1 MNNLHIAIYKSRLT
15 GVALTSIF
23 KGKGNIM
30 KILLP
35 IDGSK
40 TSLNA
45 AKYVANM
52 AKNSRSPTT
61 VTLISVHDDAGLGHI
76 KQFVAKSVV
85 DDYLR
90 EVSEKELKAAQKV
103 LDLARVKHNMVIKRG
118 HIAEEIIA
126 LANKDKVDLIVL
138 GAKGRSGFLDVLMG
152 SVAQRVSS
160 AAKQP
165 VLLIK

>member
-1 MNNLHIAIYKSRLT
+1 
-15 GVALTSIF
+15 
-23 KGKGNIM
+23 M

-40 TSLNA
+40 SSLNA
-45 AKYVANM
+45 AKYVTKF
-52 AKNSRSPTT
+52 AKNSRSPVS
-61 VTLISVHDDAGLGHI
+61 VTLVSVHDDVGLGHV
-76 KQFVAKSVV
+76 KQFVAKGVI

-103 LDLARVKHNMVIKRG
+103 LDTARIKHNMVIKRG
-118 HIAEEIIA
+118 HIAEEIIS
-126 LANKDKVDLIVL
+126 LANKDKVDLIVM
-138 GAKGRSGFLDVLMG
+138 GTKGRSSFVDVLIG

-160 AAKQP
+160 SAKQA

>member
-1 MNNLHIAIYKSRLT
+1 
-15 GVALTSIF
+15 
-23 KGKGNIM
+23 M

-40 TSLNA
+40 SSLNA
-45 AKYVANM
+45 AKYISKM
-52 AKNSRSPTT
+52 AKNSRSPVS
-61 VTLISVHDDAGLGHI
+61 VTLISVHDDIGLGHV
-76 KQFVAKSVV
+76 KQFVSKSVV

-103 LDLARVKHNMVIKRG
+103 LDAARINHNMAIKRG
-118 HIAEEIIA
+118 HIAEEIMA
-126 LANKDKVDLIVL
+126 LANKDKVDMIVM
-138 GAKGRSGFLDVLMG
+138 GAKGRSGFVDALIG

-160 AAKQP
+160 SAKQP

>member
-1 MNNLHIAIYKSRLT
+1 
-15 GVALTSIF
+15 
-23 KGKGNIM
+23 M

-40 TSLNA
+40 SSLHA
-45 AKYVANM
+45 AKYVAKL
-52 AKNSRSPTT
+52 AKNSRSPAI
-61 VTLISVHDDAGLGHI
+61 VTLVSVHDDAGLSHV

-85 DDYLR
+85 DEYLR

-103 LDLARVKHNMVIKRG
+103 LDTARVKHNIAIKRG
-118 HIAEEIIA
+118 HIADEIIA
-126 LANKDKVDLIVL
+126 LANKDKVDLIVM

-160 AAKQP
+160 IAKQP